1 MREFTQENYPMSD
14 RALFE
19 QFLHSNQNA
28 YLSFKKCADLERM
41 FQRNKYKDTN
51 KPKRQIRQEQLIKEL
66 SNSMQNRTMD
76 GRDQSREL
84 SVKQNDRYSKMEGD

>member
-1 MREFTQENYPMSD
+1 MTFEKRKDRLRDLEEICKKYNMREFTQQNYPMTD

-41 FQRNKYKDTN
+41 FQRNNYKDTR
-51 KPKRQIRQEQLIKEL
+51 KPLR
-66 SNSMQNRTMD
+66 
-76 GRDQSREL
+76 
-84 SVKQNDRYSKMEGD
+84 

>member
-51 KPKRQIRQEQLIKEL
+51 KPKR
-66 SNSMQNRTMD
+66 
-76 GRDQSREL
+76 
-84 SVKQNDRYSKMEGD
+84 